1 MIVQKIELESINAVL
16 EKYVNC
22 SIYGDILYATF
33 KYQYSVHG
41 MKIETDTLC
50 GLFVGWVGFVYL
62 KFFCRF
68 DL

>member
-1 MIVQKIELESINAVL
+1 
-16 EKYVNC
+16 
-22 SIYGDILYATF
+22 
-33 KYQYSVHG
+33 

-68 DL
+68 DLWISNLLKTAKIQRGVNRYSEKKNHASSGQLL

>member
-1 MIVQKIELESINAVL
+1 
-16 EKYVNC
+16 
-22 SIYGDILYATF
+22 
-33 KYQYSVHG
+33 

-68 DL
+68 DLWISNLLKTAKIQRVVNRYSEKKNHASSGQLL